1 MTEEST
7 VSIVER
13 YIFEAWNSGLSG
25 ADLISYV
32 CARTALEAYVVE
44 NVYNAIIDRMS

>member
-13 YIFEAWNSGLSG
+13 YIFEAWSN
-25 ADLISYV
+25 DLTGSDVVDYV

-44 NVYNAIIDRMS
+44 NVYNVLIDRMS